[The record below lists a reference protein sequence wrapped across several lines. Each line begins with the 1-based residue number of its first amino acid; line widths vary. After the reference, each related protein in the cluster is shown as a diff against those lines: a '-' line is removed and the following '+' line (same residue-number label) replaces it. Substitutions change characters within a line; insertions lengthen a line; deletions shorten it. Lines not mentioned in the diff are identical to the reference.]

1 LNQTSAATSVSEPNW
16 VRVEGLSRLT
26 VPAELIDWL
35 RDTGSL
41 TARLKGCCGG
51 GFRVRLLHQ
60 GWGRPLGSE
69 RRLLRIRRGATA
81 VVREVE
87 LLCHEV
93 PLVFA
98 RTVIPVASL
107 RGPAKRLTLLGERP
121 LGEVLF
127 TDPHMRRGR
136 MEVARLLPR
145 HPLFG
150 AATAGLEQRPDEIW
164 GRRTLFHL
172 RDASLL
178 VNEVFLPAIRECAV

>member
-1 LNQTSAATSVSEPNW
+1 MNQISTATSVSEPNW

-41 TARLKGCCGG
+41 TARLKRCCGN
-51 GFRVRLLHQ
+51 GFRVHLLHQ

-87 LLCHEV
+87 LLCHET

-98 RTVIPVASL
+98 RTVIPSASL

-127 TDPHMRRGR
+127 TDPHMRRGQ

-150 AATAGLEQRPDEIW
+150 AATAGLEQLPAEIW

-172 RDASLL
+172 GDASLL